1 MRRRLLTLIA
11 PWPTCR
17 ACPAAARAA
26 ILTRPCKVYGLETP
40 ERIAPPAGAACPP
53 CGPRGGALTIAL
65 MIARGVPDVYVH
77 MGQNHTITTLNNRV
91 RARGSIISSTRDECQ
106 ADGQGRWQRRPVV
119 GLARQPGSGVPSRP
133 RQWKGGTAD
142 TRRASF
148 PLCGVQKKGDR
159 RRRAA
164 AACEGTDSPLPRV
177 TNAASCSPS
186 RARLTRATWRGWTRY
201 AARWA

>member
-1 MRRRLLTLIA
+1 MRHAARARRGS
-11 PWPTCR
+11 
-17 ACPAAARAA
+17 ARAA

-53 CGPRGGALTIAL
+53 CGPRGGALRNDRPDDTE
-65 MIARGVPDVYVH
+65 MIRSWCARCIMCIWDIIIQSPLS
-77 MGQNHTITTLNNRV
+77 TTV

>member
-1 MRRRLLTLIA
+1 M
-11 PWPTCR
+11 
-17 ACPAAARAA
+17 
-26 ILTRPCKVYGLETP
+26 YN
-40 ERIAPPAGAACPP
+40 
-53 CGPRGGALTIAL
+53 
-65 MIARGVPDVYVH
+65 VH
-77 MGQNHTITTLNNRV
+77 MGQNHTITTLNNRA
-91 RARGSIISSTRDECQ
+91 RARGRIISSTRDECQ

-164 AACEGTDSPLPRV
+164 AAYEGTDSGGERCLVLAVSSTPYESDVERV
-177 TNAASCSPS
+177 DAIRRKMGLKPGSSLAP
-186 RARLTRATWRGWTRY
+186 
-201 AARWA
+201 

>member
-1 MRRRLLTLIA
+1 MPRV
-11 PWPTCR
+11 
-17 ACPAAARAA
+17 PAAARAA

-53 CGPRGGALTIAL
+53 CGPRGGALRNDRPDDTE
-65 MIARGVPDVYVH
+65 MIRSRVCPMYNVH
-77 MGQNHTITTLNNRV
+77 MGQNHTITTLNNRA

-186 RARLTRATWRGWTRY
+186 RARLTRATWIGWTRY